1 VLIYF
6 RPIKIENRLQIEKT
20 AQRIFGTERPMSN
33 EQSDVKTHLSDP
45 ALKSFAG
52 ETETLPKNIL
62 TPGESKPDSALI
74 GTILHN
80 RYQIEKKLGDGGFG
94 SVFLA
99 RDNRLVDKAVVVKV
113 LERNDNEWVGKK
125 FQQEREA
132 LSRIEHPGVVG
143 IQDAGELVD
152 GQPFIVM
159 QFVKGVTLREAVQQ
173 NPLSVQRTADI
184 TEQIAHAVGS
194 AHEQGILH
202 RDLKPENIMLSPL
215 VGGREQVKVIDFGIA
230 KVRESRVAESSTG
243 LFSAGTL
250 FYMPPE
256 SLQGKP
262 YSAAS
267 EVYVLAVLVYEM
279 LTGVRPFAPSVE
291 SPLLFAG
298 ALLDMQQTGAEIPVR
313 KLPNDLPETA
323 RNILIKALA
332 FEPSARYDNIIQF
345 GREFSQAANTN
356 INSIA
361 PRIENPVNPALAQT
375 VQSGQFIQQPM
386 SPTPSTPEIYEIPA
400 LPPTPKPKSK
410 TMFVVAGLAILLIG
424 AMALA
429 GGFWYFNRTPNVET
443 AQTATVPNVSNAPN
457 VSVRYWLNVQ
467 KMRDGKE
474 FQEPFKSSGQEV
486 YENGYKFQLNADS
499 SKKGFLYLFNEG
511 TGEQKDRFGILFPTP
526 KRNDGSAQVAAN
538 EALNTGWNVFSG
550 DTGTEK
556 CWLIWTEEENS
567 MLEDVRKNA
576 FENKGAVQNASLEN
590 LKKFISENTATQA
603 TVKKDSQNRQ
613 VVVEE
618 ADKVLVNLIELEHR

>member
-1 VLIYF
+1 
-6 RPIKIENRLQIEKT
+6 
-20 AQRIFGTERPMSN
+20 MSKQ
-33 EQSDVKTHLSDP
+33 QSDIKTHLHDS
-45 ALKSFAG
+45 AAQSFAG
-52 ETETLPKNIL
+52 ETETLPKNHL
-62 TPGESKPDSALI
+62 LPNENKSDSALI

-99 RDNRLVDKAVVVKV
+99 RDNRLVDKAVVVKI

-143 IQDAGELVD
+143 IQDAGELLD

-159 QFVKGVTLREAVQQ
+159 QFVKGITLREAVEQSR
-173 NPLSVQRTADI
+173 LDVRRTADI

-215 VGGREQVKVIDFGIA
+215 VGEREQVKVIDFGIA

-262 YSAAS
+262 YTAAS

-279 LTGVRPFAPSVE
+279 LTGRRPFAPSVE

-298 ALLDMQQTGAEIPVR
+298 ALLDMQKEGGEITAR
-313 KLPNDLPETA
+313 KLPAELPEAA
-323 RNILIKALA
+323 RNVLIKALN
-332 FEPSARYDNIIQF
+332 FEPAARYDNIIQF
-345 GREFSQAANTN
+345 GREFAQAANTN
-356 INSIA
+356 INSFA

-375 VQSGQFIQQPM
+375 VQSSQFI
-386 SPTPSTPEIYEIPA
+386 SPPISATPSTPEIYEIPSIA
-400 LPPTPKPKSK
+400 PTPKPKSR
-410 TMFVVAGLAILLIG
+410 TMFVVAGLAIFLLG
-424 AMALA
+424 AAALT
-429 GGFWYFNRTPNVET
+429 GIVWYLKRTPSVET
-443 AQTATVPNVSNAPN
+443 AKTTTTTAAPSAPN

-486 YENGYKFQLNADS
+486 FENGYKFQLNADS

-511 TGEQKDRFGILFPTP
+511 TGDRKDRFGILFPTP
-526 KRNDGSAQVAAN
+526 KRNDGSAQIAAN
-538 EALNTGWNVFSG
+538 EVLNTGWNVFGG
-550 DTGTEK
+550 DAGTEK
-556 CWLIWTEEENS
+556 CWLIWTEEQIPV
-567 MLEDVRKNA
+567 LEDVRKNA
-576 FENKGAVQNASLEN
+576 FENKGLVQNASLES
-590 LKKFISENTATQA
+590 LRKFIAENNAVQP

-613 VVVEE
+613 VTVDD
-618 ADKVLVNLIELEHR
+618 ADKILVNLIELEHR